1 MQTKSLEEKLIIKEN
16 KTLTEVQNNGE
27 TLISWAEWWARQE
40 NELPSGLE
48 IELPVP
54 QSTSM
59 GIYM

>member
-1 MQTKSLEEKLIIKEN
+1 MQTKSLEEKLIIKN
-16 KTLTEVQNNGE
+16 KTLIETQNNGE

-40 NELPSGLE
+40 NEQPSATE
-48 IELPVP
+48 IELPVT